1 MAGLDHMI
9 DNFVLMGFKQPP
21 RSFLAAR
28 INRGRYLF
36 LNMTP
41 RPGHLAVVCAGWE
54 ECHRDYEIA
63 RPSFAYE
70 AVELLAGGEWD
81 VKIGREQRRCGPGFA
96 AIYGPA
102 RPCSIKAAGQGP
114 HLKYFV
120 DLAGKRSRDLLAEC
134 GLRARGILPCVESAH
149 IAELFEQIL
158 SCSDLQ
164 ANGRDATVCALVEAL
179 LRRTAAGR
187 RVVPKPGLPSAGTFE
202 RCRAYMESHY
212 PYIES
217 ISRVAAACHVSA
229 PYFSRL
235 FRRHTGTTAERY
247 LSLLRV
253 NHAARLLQQSGMT
266 VKEAGQ
272 QVGFKDPYHF
282 SRAFKRVHGKAPREF
297 R

>member
-1 MAGLDHMI
+1 MATLDHIM
-9 DNFVLMGFKQPP
+9 DNFALMGFEKPP
-21 RSFLAAR
+21 RNFLAAR
-28 INRGRYLF
+28 IKRGRYLF
-36 LNMTP
+36 LNMPP
-41 RPGHLAVVCAGWE
+41 RPGRVAVVCAGWE

-63 RPSFAYE
+63 RPSFPYE

-81 VKIGREQRRCGPGFA
+81 VIVSGREHRCGPGFA
-96 AIYGPA
+96 VIYGPA

-120 DLAGKRSRDLLAEC
+120 DLAGKRARDLLGEC
-134 GLRARGILPCVESAH
+134 GLYARGILPCVESTH
-149 IAELFEQIL
+149 VGGLFEQIL
-158 SCSDLQ
+158 SCSDLR

-179 LRRTAAGR
+179 LRRAAAGR
-187 RVVPKPGLPSAGTFE
+187 RTARKPGLPSAGTFE
-202 RCRAYMESHY
+202 RCRTYMESHY
-212 PYIES
+212 PSIVS
-217 ISRVAAACHVSA
+217 ISQAAAACHVSA

-272 QVGFKDPYHF
+272 EVGFKDPYHF
-282 SRAFKRVHGKAPREF
+282 SRAFKRVHGKAPRDF